1 MSADDE
7 SFHPLGEEWE
17 NDLEGML
24 DDTEYDTDL
33 GMAMAEDAMRVTR
46 GELSEADFHE
56 KYHEEVLE
64 EFGEDNRPTQEA
76 YEKAQEE
83 AKGTVGRMLS
93 RFDGDGEEPR
103 RDVMKKMGAGAA
115 AVGLGAWATVDDG
128 GQEAV
133 AAQDEEDDESGAPEG
148 GEGDVQ
154 WGMAIDLERC
164 DGCLSC
170 VTACSSENNLDQ
182 GVNWMYV
189 LEFEDP
195 GASSST
201 SRNRLVRP
209 CQHCTDAPCEKVC
222 PTTARHTRDSDG
234 LVLTDYDVCIG
245 CRYCQVAC
253 PYGVNYFQWDE
264 PDISTDEIAEFH
276 EDMDGDH
283 MTTDD
288 GYGSERWVDSR
299 APRGVMS
306 KCTMCPT
313 RQDGQMGDEMVG
325 TTACEEACPPDAIQF
340 GNMHNESSD
349 PQKYADNPA
358 RGRTLAQINPPSADE
373 LEEDLEGADEDLES
387 VLEAADLDEE
397 ELALMIA
404 VQITGGDE
412 MGDGDGD
419 VADLEN
425 DVTEALAAIESHGLG
440 LANQEVLA
448 ELDLAD
454 EPDLDEPADGDEE
467 GVDVDDEDAD
477 ADDEAEDEE
486 GEDEEEND
494 DDEEENGDDEEEEDE
509 DDEAFEPDEEAA
521 QFLLEQFAGTPASN
535 FKLLEEQGT
544 NPNII
549 YLGNEPGPQAEQT
562 EPTGTGVNYEDI
574 SYERADGE
582 SVEAVDN
589 RKDVLDE
596 GTVGDAGVSL

>member
-56 KYHEEVLE
+56 KYHEDVLE

-76 YEKAQEE
+76 YERAQEE

-128 GQEAV
+128 SQEAV
-133 AAQDEEDDESGAPEG
+133 AAQDDEDEESGAPEG

-189 LEFEDP
+189 LQFEDP

-283 MTTDD
+283 MSTDD

-340 GNMHNESSD
+340 GNMHDESSD
-349 PQKYADNPA
+349 PQAYAANPA

-373 LEEDLEGADEDLES
+373 LEEDLEGADDDLES

-404 VQITGGDE
+404 VQITGGDG

-425 DVTEALAAIESHGLG
+425 DVTEALAAIEAHGLG

-467 GVDVDDEDAD
+467 GVDVDDEDD
-477 ADDEAEDEE
+477 EDDE
-486 GEDEEEND
+486 
-494 DDEEENGDDEEEEDE
+494 EEENGDDEDDDEDE

>member
-56 KYHEEVLE
+56 KYHDDVLE

-128 GQEAV
+128 EQQAA
-133 AAQDEEDDESGAPEG
+133 AAQDDEDESGAPEG
-148 GEGDVQ
+148 GEGDFQ

-195 GASSST
+195 GASSTT
-201 SRNRLVRP
+201 SRNRMVRP

-276 EDMDGDH
+276 EDHEGDH

-313 RQDGQMGDEMVG
+313 RQDGQMGDEMIG
-325 TTACEEACPPDAIQF
+325 TTACQEACPPDAIQF
-340 GNMHNESSD
+340 GNMHDETSD
-349 PQKYADNPA
+349 PQTYAANPA

-373 LEEDLEGADEDLES
+373 LEEDLEGADDDLES
-387 VLEAADLDEE
+387 VLEAAELDEE

-412 MGDGDGD
+412 MGEGDGN
-419 VADLEN
+419 VAELEN
-425 DVTEALAAIESHGLG
+425 DVTEALAAIEDHGLG
-440 LANQEVLA
+440 LASQEVLA

-454 EPDLDEPADGDEE
+454 EPDLEEPADGDEE
-467 GVDVDDEDAD
+467 GVDVDDED
-477 ADDEAEDEE
+477 
-486 GEDEEEND
+486 
-494 DDEEENGDDEEEEDE
+494 DEEENGDDDEDE
-509 DDEAFEPDEEAA
+509 DDDNGFEPDEEAA

-549 YLGNEPGPQAEQT
+549 YLGNEPGPQAEQI

>member
-56 KYHEEVLE
+56 KYHEDVLE

-93 RFDGDGEEPR
+93 RFEGDGEEPR

-128 GQEAV
+128 SQEAV
-133 AAQDEEDDESGAPEG
+133 AAQDDEDEESGAPEG

-276 EDMDGDH
+276 EDHEGDH

-313 RQDGQMGDEMVG
+313 RQDGQMGDEMIG

-340 GNMHNESSD
+340 GNMHDESSD
-349 PQKYADNPA
+349 PQAYAANPA

-373 LEEDLEGADEDLES
+373 LEEDLEGADDDLES

-425 DVTEALAAIESHGLG
+425 DVTEALAAIEAHGLG

-477 ADDEAEDEE
+477 ADDE
-486 GEDEEEND
+486 EENG
-494 DDEEENGDDEEEEDE
+494 DDEEENGDDDDEDEDEDE

>member
-7 SFHPLGEEWE
+7 SFHPLGDEWE

-46 GELSEADFHE
+46 GELSEAEFHE
-56 KYHEEVLE
+56 KYHEDVLE

-93 RFDGDGEEPR
+93 RFEGDGEEPR

-128 GQEAV
+128 QGAV
-133 AAQDEEDDESGAPEG
+133 AAQDDEDGEAGAPDEEA
-148 GEGDVQ
+148 GEGVQ

-276 EDMDGDH
+276 DVEPGEDGDH
-283 MTTDD
+283 MVDD
-288 GYGSERWVDSR
+288 RDRWVDSR
-299 APRGVMS
+299 APRGTMS
-306 KCTMCPT
+306 KCTMCPS
-313 RQDGQMGDEMVG
+313 RQDGHMGDEMVG

-340 GNMHNESSD
+340 GNMND
-349 PQKYADNPA
+349 PNDDPHLYADNPA

-373 LEEDLEGADEDLES
+373 LEEELEGADDDLDS

-397 ELALMIA
+397 ELGLMIA
-404 VQITGGDE
+404 VQLTGGDE
-412 MGDGDGD
+412 MGEGDGD
-419 VADLEN
+419 VAELES
-425 DVTEALAAIESHGLG
+425 DVTEALAAIEDHGLG
-440 LANQEVLA
+440 LSSQEVLA

-454 EPDLDEPADGDEE
+454 EPDLEEQADGDEE
-467 GVDVDDEDAD
+467 GADVDDEDAD
-477 ADDEAEDEE
+477 ADDEAEEEE
-486 GEDEEEND
+486 GE
-494 DDEEENGDDEEEEDE
+494 DDEEENGDDEDENGDDENGDDEEEE
-509 DDEAFEPDEEAA
+509 FEPDVEAA

-535 FKLLEEQGT
+535 FKLLEDQGT

-549 YLGNEPGPQAEQT
+549 YLGNEPGPKAEQT

-596 GTVGDAGVSL
+596 STVGDAGVSL